1 MMTMLLL
8 SLFLMFLFFLAL
20 GVFGFVFWADS
31 FETFLGWLLIVVV
44 FSTVTIVSLCCF
56 VG

>member
-1 MMTMLLL
+1 MTMLLL